1 MKKLKIQLHN
11 WVPALLIMSVIFW
24 FSSQPP
30 SNLPNFDWADKAVK
44 KGGHMIG
51 YALLAWSYWHAL
63 DLKPNNRKLAWLLA
77 ILYAVTDEYHQS
89 FVTGRFPS
97 AFDVFV
103 FDNIGALLSLWIT
116 NLAIK
121 QKRPAH
127 PAPDR
132 HHH

>member
-1 MKKLKIQLHN
+1 ML
-11 WVPALLIMSVIFW
+11 
-24 FSSQPP
+24 
-30 SNLPNFDWADKAVK
+30 
-44 KGGHMIG
+44 G

-63 DLKPNNRKLAWLLA
+63 DLKPNKRKLAWLLA
-77 ILYAVTDEYHQS
+77 ILYALTDEYHQS

-116 NLAIK
+116 SLAIR
-121 QKRPAH
+121 QKRPVQQ

-132 HHH
+132 D